1 MSCDVPEQRLW
12 SAIDRGAGDLDEHI
26 STCPTCQERV
36 RQLRAGM
43 AAVSDSTLAVK
54 PQLPDRVGPYRVKRF
69 LGEGGMGIVY
79 EAEQHHPRRAVA
91 VKVIRGA
98 EHLDEYRV
106 RLFQREAQT
115 LGRLKHPAIAS
126 IYEAGVTREG
136 RHYFAMELVHGVP
149 LTRYL
154 RENGVPLR
162 DRLSLFCRICDAI
175 NYAHQRGVIH
185 RDLKPTNILV
195 DAEGNPKILDFGLA
209 RMSDPDESVGATL
222 TLDGRI
228 IGTLPYMSPEEA
240 RGSREETDVRSDVYA
255 LGVILYEMLTGSFP
269 YEVLKVGL
277 PEAVRTICEQPPRRP
292 SSRDRSLR
300 GDLDTIVLKALE
312 KESARRYQSAAAL
325 AEDVTRYLTDQPILA
340 RRASVLYQLRK
351 LVVRRKVWFAAAAVL
366 VVLVSGTRLW
376 IYRMT
381 EEVGRN
387 QAILENVNDLAVAN
401 AFREAATALRGQEEF
416 DRAVAYY
423 RQALEKYEHLGRA
436 QTQDACRA
444 KLGLGVSLV
453 ERERPTDA
461 EYERAQALLLDALAY
476 FEVQDDAAS
485 KALERETL
493 AFLIGMYASGAFED
507 VADTLAE
514 LESQLAA
521 LGTPEP
527 KNVTPDVEVL
537 PSVESEAGT
546 SGPVSQRPVP
556 WGPPGRSAPQELPVS
571 PAEVRQKLGP
581 EVPGGNA
588 GQG

>member
-1 MSCDVPEQRLW
+1 M
-12 SAIDRGAGDLDEHI
+12 
-26 STCPTCQERV
+26 
-36 RQLRAGM
+36 
-43 AAVSDSTLAVK
+43 SDSTLAVK
-54 PQLPDRVGPYRVKRF
+54 PPLPERVGPYRVKRF

-91 VKVIRGA
+91 VKVIRGGA
-98 EHLDEYRV
+98 HLDEYRV

-115 LGRLKHPAIAS
+115 LGRLKHPAIAA

-195 DAEGNPKILDFGLA
+195 DPEGNPKILDFGLA
-209 RMSDPDESVGATL
+209 RMTDPDESLGATL
-222 TLDGRI
+222 TVDGRI

-277 PEAVRTICEQPPRRP
+277 PEAVRTICEQVPRRP
-292 SSRDRSLR
+292 SSCDRSFR

-325 AEDVTRYLTDQPILA
+325 AEDVNRYLTDQPILA
-340 RRASVLYQLRK
+340 RRASALYQLRK

-366 VVLVSGTRLW
+366 VVLVGGTRLW
-376 IYRMT
+376 IDRMT
-381 EEVGRN
+381 AEVGRN
-387 QAILENVNDLAVAN
+387 QVTLENLNDLAVAN
-401 AFREAATALRGQEEF
+401 MAREAATALRGQKEF
-416 DRAVAYY
+416 DRAVVYY

-436 QTQDACRA
+436 QTQYACRA

-453 ERERPTDA
+453 EREQPTAA
-461 EYERAQALLLDALAY
+461 EYERAQALLFDALAY

-493 AFLIGMYASGAFED
+493 AFLISMYESDAFEN
-507 VADTLAE
+507 VADALAE
-514 LESQLAA
+514 LEAQLAA
-521 LGTPEP
+521 LGPPAP
-527 KNVTPDVEVL
+527 KDATPDAQAL
-537 PSVESEAGT
+537 PSVESEAGA
-546 SGPVSQRPVP
+546 SGPVSQGPVP
-556 WGPPGRSAPQELPVS
+556 LHLPGRPAPRELPVS
-571 PAEVRQKLGP
+571 PAEVSHELGP
-581 EVPGGNA
+581 EVPAGNA